1 MSLTASP
8 TPSGVTRKHRL
19 AALLRSTD
27 REFLPPALQI
37 LETPPSPVKL
47 WLIQT
52 ICLFVVLAIAWMY
65 FGKIDVIAVASGKI
79 EPVGRVKVVQ
89 PFESGKV
96 RELFV
101 SNGSFVHE
109 GETVAQLDDSEVRAE
124 QRASAASLAASL
136 AEARRRS
143 VAIDAALRRKF
154 DGVHVDWPD
163 DTPKEIADRE
173 SKVLAGD
180 IAALKS
186 NIESMA
192 AQKLQ
197 KQAEQA
203 KLTAQIQSQEQ
214 LLEIEGQRVDL
225 RSTLEQR
232 QLGTKLGLLDAQ
244 ETLQI
249 QRTSLAQQKGQLAE
263 AGAAIEVLARDLEKT
278 ISTFVAENS
287 QKMADAQKQAEDAR
301 EKLNKARSRTGQMRL
316 IAPVTGVVQGL
327 SITTNGQVVTP
338 GEEVMR
344 IIPTNASYQI
354 EAYVAN
360 KDIGFLQ
367 DGQEAVVKVES
378 FPFTTYGTLP
388 AKITRVSME
397 AIPEPDAQQK
407 QADSASPSRALLP
420 GGAQRLQNL
429 VFPVTLTLEK
439 TSIDSGRTKIPVSN
453 GMAVTVEIKTGQRRI
468 IDYILS
474 PLIDVGSRAMKER

>member
-1 MSLTASP
+1 MSVTVSSVAAEA
-8 TPSGVTRKHRL
+8 TRKRRL
-19 AALLRSTD
+19 AALFRSSD
-27 REFLPPALQI
+27 REFLPPALQL
-37 LETPPSPVKL
+37 LETPPSPVRL
-47 WLIQT
+47 WLIKT
-52 ICLFVVLAIAWMY
+52 ICLFVVLTIAWMY
-65 FGKIDVIAVASGKI
+65 LGKIDVIAVASGKI

-96 RELFV
+96 QELLV

-109 GETVAQLDDSEVRAE
+109 GDILAQLDDSEIRTE
-124 QRASAASLAASL
+124 QRASAASLASSL

-143 VAIDAALRRKF
+143 IAIDAALRRTF
-154 DGVHVDWPD
+154 EDIHVDWRP

-173 SKVLAGD
+173 SRVLYGD
-180 IAALKS
+180 LAALKS
-186 NIESMA
+186 SINSLA

-197 KQAEQA
+197 KEAEKA
-203 KLTAQIQSQEQ
+203 KLTAQIESQEK
-214 LLEIEGQRVDL
+214 LLEIEGQRVEL
-225 RSTLEQR
+225 RATLEQR
-232 QLGTKLGLLDAQ
+232 ELGTKLTLLDAQ
-244 ETLQI
+244 EALQI

-263 AGAAIEVLARDLEKT
+263 SDAAIEVLTRDLEKT
-278 ISTFVAENS
+278 VSTFVAENS
-287 QKMADAQKQAEDAR
+287 QKMADAQKQAEDAQ
-301 EKLNKARSRTGQMRL
+301 EKLNKATSRTGKMRL
-316 IAPVTGVVQGL
+316 TAPVTGIVQGL
-327 SITTNGQVVTP
+327 SITTKGQVVTP

-367 DGQEAVVKVES
+367 DGQDAVVKVES

-388 AKITRVSME
+388 AKITSVSME

-407 QADSASPSRALLP
+407 QADSASPTRALLP
-420 GGAQRLQNL
+420 AGAQRLQNL
-429 VFPVTLTLEK
+429 VFPVTLALEK
-439 TSIDSGRTKIPVSN
+439 TAIETGTRTIPVSN

-474 PLIDVGSRAMKER
+474 PLIDVGSRALKER

>member
-1 MSLTASP
+1 MSVTISP
-8 TPSGVTRKHRL
+8 PRKHPL
-19 AALLRSTD
+19 AAMLRAAD

-65 FGKIDVIAVASGKI
+65 FGKIDVIAVAPGKI
-79 EPVGRVKVVQ
+79 EPVGRVKIVQ
-89 PFESGKV
+89 PSESGKV
-96 RELFV
+96 QELLV

-109 GETVAQLDDSEVRAE
+109 GDTVVQLDDSELLAE
-124 QRASAASLAASL
+124 QRGSAALLAASL

-154 DGVHVDWPD
+154 DDVRVDWPKS
-163 DTPKEIADRE
+163 TPIEIADRE
-173 SKVLAGD
+173 NKVLAGD
-180 IAALKS
+180 LAALKAS
-186 NIESMA
+186 IDSLT

-197 KQAEQA
+197 KEAERA
-203 KLTAQIQSQEQ
+203 RLTEQIQSQEQ
-214 LLEIEGQRVDL
+214 LLLIEGQRVDL
-225 RSTLEQR
+225 RANLEEQ
-232 QLGTKLGLLDAQ
+232 QLGTKLSLLDAR

-249 QRTSLAQQKGQLAE
+249 QRTSLAQQKGQLTE
-263 AGAAIEVLARDLEKT
+263 AGAAIEVLTRDREKT
-278 ISTFVAENS
+278 VSTFVAENS

-316 IAPVTGVVQGL
+316 TAPVTGVVQGL
-327 SITTNGQVVTP
+327 SITTKGQVVTP

-344 IIPTNASYQI
+344 IIPTNARYQI

-367 DGQEAVVKVES
+367 DDQEAVVKVES

-407 QADSASPSRALLP
+407 QADSASPTRALLP

-439 TSIDSGRTKIPVSN
+439 TDIESGRRPIPVSN
-453 GMAVTVEIKTGQRRI
+453 GMAVTVEIRTGQRRI

>member
-1 MSLTASP
+1 MSMTVSS
-8 TPSGVTRKHRL
+8 TPADRKRRL
-19 AALLRSTD
+19 AALLRSSD

-37 LETPPSPVKL
+37 LETPASPIRL
-47 WLIQT
+47 WLIKV
-52 ICLFVVLAIAWMY
+52 ICLFVVLAIVWMY

-89 PFESGKV
+89 PIESGKV

-101 SNGSFVHE
+101 SNGSLVHK
-109 GETVAQLDDSEVRAE
+109 GEVVVQLDDSGLLAE
-124 QRASAASLAASL
+124 QRASADLLAASL

-143 VAIDAALRRKF
+143 VAIDAALYRKF
-154 DGVHVDWPD
+154 DNVHVDWPK

-186 NIESMA
+186 NIESFV

-197 KQAEQA
+197 KEAEKA
-203 KLTAQIQSQEQ
+203 RLTAQIESQEQ
-214 LLEIEGQRVDL
+214 LLQIEDKRVDL
-225 RSTLEQR
+225 RSNLEKQ
-232 QLGTKLGLLDAQ
+232 QLGTKLGLFDAQ
-244 ETLQI
+244 EALQI
-249 QRTSLAQQKGQLAE
+249 QRTTLVQQKGQRAE
-263 AGAAIEVLARDLEKT
+263 SVAAVEVLTRDLEKT
-278 ISTFVAENS
+278 VSAFVAENS
-287 QKMADAQKQAEDAR
+287 QKMADAQKQAQDAK
-301 EKLNKARSRTGQMRL
+301 EKLNKARSRTDQMRL
-316 IAPVTGVVQGL
+316 TAPVTGIVQGL
-327 SITTNGQVVTP
+327 AITTEGQVVTS

-344 IIPTNASYQI
+344 ILPSHADYQI

-388 AKITRVSME
+388 AKIARVSME
-397 AIPEPDAQQK
+397 AIPEPDAQQR

-429 VFPVTLTLEK
+429 VFPVTLALQKNE
-439 TSIDSGRTKIPVSN
+439 IASGKRDIPVSN

>member
-1 MSLTASP
+1 MSVTVSTAP
-8 TPSGVTRKHRL
+8 EDRKRRL
-19 AALLRSTD
+19 AALLRSSD

-37 LETPPSPVKL
+37 LETPPSPVRL
-47 WLIQT
+47 WLIKA

-65 FGKIDVIAVASGKI
+65 FGKIDVIAVAPGKI

-89 PFESGKV
+89 PIDTGRV
-96 RELFV
+96 RELLV
-101 SNGSFVHE
+101 SNGSLVHK
-109 GETVAQLDDSEVRAE
+109 GDVVVQLDDSGLLAE
-124 QRASAASLAASL
+124 QRASADLLAASL

-143 VAIDAALRRKF
+143 VAIDAALHRKF
-154 DGVHVDWPD
+154 DDVRVAWPK
-163 DTPKEIADRE
+163 DTPGGIAERE
-173 SKVLAGD
+173 SQVLAGD

-186 NIESMA
+186 NIESLT
-192 AQKLQ
+192 AQKAQ
-197 KQAEQA
+197 KEAEKA
-203 KLTAQIQSQEQ
+203 KLTAQIESQEQ
-214 LLEIEGQRVDL
+214 LLQIEEKRVDL
-225 RSTLEQR
+225 RSNLEKQ
-232 QLGTKLGLLDAQ
+232 QLGTKLGLFDAQ

-249 QRTSLAQQKGQLAE
+249 QKTSLVQQKGQLAE
-263 AGAAIEVLARDLEKT
+263 SVAAIQVLTRDLEKT
-278 ISTFVAENS
+278 VTAFVAENS
-287 QKMADAQKQAEDAR
+287 QKMADAQKQAEDAK
-301 EKLNKARSRTGQMRL
+301 EKLNKARSRTVQMTL
-316 IAPVTGVVQGL
+316 TAPVTGIVQGL
-327 SITTNGQVVTP
+327 AITTQGQVVTP

-344 IIPTNASYQI
+344 IIPSEAKYHI

-367 DGQEAVVKVES
+367 DGQDAVVKVES

-420 GGAQRLQNL
+420 GGGQRLQNL
-429 VFPVTLTLEK
+429 VFPVTLELER
-439 TSIDSGRTKIPVSN
+439 TEIASGKRNIPVSN
-453 GMAVTVEIKTGQRRI
+453 GMAVTVEITTGRRRI